1 MSRRT
6 MRYVLPLAVLVVLLA
21 GGGFAALE
29 TRTVASYPEGVW
41 WALSLM
47 TTVGF
52 VDQPTTSAGRAL
64 SALLIVAGFLLF
76 ALVTAAA
83 ASLFVREA
91 DAPEERR
98 ERDFEQRVLR
108 ELAELRAQLRGGG
121 ERRR

>member
-6 MRYVLPLAVLVVLLA
+6 MRYVVPFAVLVVLLA

-29 TRTVASYPEGVW
+29 TKTVSSYAEGVW

-52 VDQPTTSAGRAL
+52 VDQPTTSAGRVL
-64 SALLIVAGFLLF
+64 SAFLIVAGFLLF

-91 DAPEERR
+91 EAPEERR

-108 ELAELRAQLRGGG
+108 ELAELRAQLRGVGG
-121 ERRR
+121 HPR

>member
-41 WALSLM
+41 ALSLM

-64 SALLIVAGFLLF
+64 SALLIVAGFLLL

-91 DAPEERR
+91 EAPEERR

>member
-1 MSRRT
+1 
-6 MRYVLPLAVLVVLLA
+6 MRYVLAFAVLVVLLA

-29 TRTVASYPEGVW
+29 TKHGCSYPEGAW

-52 VDQPTTSAGRAL
+52 VEQPTTSAGRAL
-64 SALLIVAGFLLF
+64 SAFLIVAGFLLF

-91 DAPEERR
+91 EVPEERRR

-121 ERRR
+121 ERPR